1 MTEKRRSMKRIREM
15 IEKILG
21 NREVIRYLVIGVLT
35 TVVNYIAYWVV
46 TRLLGLDALT
56 ANWIAWVVSVAF
68 AYITNKLYVF
78 ESHVSGIKALALEIF
93 NFVLARVF
101 SLFVDQAII
110 WLLVEKLG
118 LYDLVCKLFSN
129 VVVIVMNYVFSKC
142 IIFRKR

>member
-1 MTEKRRSMKRIREM
+1 MEKRHSMKKIREI

-21 NREVIRYLVIGVLT
+21 NREVIRYLVIGALT
-35 TVVNYIAYWVV
+35 TLINYIAYWAV

-56 ANWIAWVVSVAF
+56 SNWIAWVVSVVF

-78 ESHVSGIKALALEIF
+78 ESHVSGVKALALEMF

-118 LYDLVCKLFSN
+118 LYDLICKLFSN
-129 VVVIVMNYVFSKC
+129 FVVIVMNYIFSKL